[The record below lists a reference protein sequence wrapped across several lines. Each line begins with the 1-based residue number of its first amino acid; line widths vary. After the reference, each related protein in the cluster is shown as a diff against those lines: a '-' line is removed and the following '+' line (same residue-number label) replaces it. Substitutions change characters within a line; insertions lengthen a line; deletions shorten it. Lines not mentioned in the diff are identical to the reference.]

1 MWGPVA
7 LQGVGLSRYMDR
19 RSIRLL
25 RCAVL
30 PLAWLALG
38 AASPLWT
45 AQDVNQRLLAAHNA
59 ERTRLGIPP
68 LIWSDKL
75 ARQSMEWAQQLTLI
89 DGLEH
94 SDTADYADP
103 TDGEEGENLWRGTK
117 GYYTPEQMVNLW
129 VDERKIFINGPFPRN
144 STTGQWR
151 DVGHYT
157 QLIWRSTTQVG
168 CAIASNEQD
177 EVLVCRYLEGGN
189 VIGEKPY

>member
-1 MWGPVA
+1 MKRW
-7 LQGVGLSRYMDR
+7 R
-19 RSIRLL
+19 RITTHLL
-25 RCAVL
+25 CP
-30 PLAWLALG
+30 PLAWLGVGG
-38 AASPLWT
+38 AAPLWT
-45 AQDVNQRLLAAHNA
+45 TTDLNDRLLAAHNV
-59 ERTRLGIPP
+59 ERVRLGIRP
-68 LIWSDKL
+68 LVWSDKL
-75 ARQSMEWAQQLTLI
+75 ARQSREWALQLTLI

-94 SDTADYADP
+94 SDTADYTDP

-129 VDERKIFINGPFPRN
+129 VDERKIFINAPFPRN

-157 QLIWRSTTQVG
+157 QLVWRTTTEVG
-168 CAIASNEQD
+168 CAIAASEED